1 MRTVAGNQGLGRKIE
16 ELRDEFVYLGETFD
30 ATAMRA
36 MRERQLRHLVTGGK
50 FNLKYSLGGLVDV
63 EYLVQGLQI
72 THGAA
77 NPAVR
82 QTNTREAMA
91 ALAKAGILS
100 EDDHTRLRK
109 AHTFLRWFIDS
120 LRVVRGNA
128 KDVTVPVEG
137 SEEFTFLARR
147 LQYGSDPERLR
158 SELARY
164 TEDVREINARL
175 LQGSNLIG
183 HF

>member
-1 MRTVAGNQGLGRKIE
+1 
-16 ELRDEFVYLGETFD
+16 
-30 ATAMRA
+30 
-36 MRERQLRHLVTGGK
+36 
-50 FNLKYSLGGLVDV
+50 
-63 EYLVQGLQI
+63 
-72 THGAA
+72 
-77 NPAVR
+77 
-82 QTNTREAMA
+82 MA
-91 ALAKAGILS
+91 ALAKAGVLS

-137 SEEFTFLARR
+137 SEEFTFLTRR

-158 SELARY
+158 IELARY

-175 LQGSNLIG
+175 LQ
-183 HF
+183 

>member
-1 MRTVAGNQGLGRKIE
+1 MRCVAGNQGLGRKVE
-16 ELRDEFVYLGETFD
+16 EIRDEFVYLGEKFD

-72 THGAA
+72 NHGGDHPAA
-77 NPAVR
+77 R
-82 QTNTREAMA
+82 QTNTRDAMA
-91 ALAKAGILS
+91 ALARAGILS
-100 EDDHTRLRK
+100 EEDHTRLRK

-128 KDVTVPVEG
+128 KDVTVPAEG

-147 LQYGSDPERLR
+147 LKYGAEPGRLR
-158 SELARY
+158 TELARY

-175 LQGSNLIG
+175 LR
-183 HF
+183 